1 MSWAQ
6 RAARNLLPLSREKSD
21 LAVALREWR
30 YEGGFYDL
38 ELPEETCELCD
49 HPDIRYQF
57 EIRNRFIDSRLP
69 ISSECINRFGISAT
83 GEDGEDLDAA
93 GTRKKVGRDR
103 RTLVEEA
110 RKKRVITALVT
121 LSQADDQFTILSFI
135 DYLKDRG
142 AFTPKQLTILLWR
155 FEKYRVP
162 FGVRDFKLTIRRDR
176 EKVQLMEMAD
186 WQIERLLPAM
196 SVSQRSSWRKPPGAE
211 GLPSIHRQ

>member
-93 GTRKKVGRDR
+93 GTRKKVG
-103 RTLVEEA
+103 
-110 RKKRVITALVT
+110 
-121 LSQADDQFTILSFI
+121 
-135 DYLKDRG
+135 
-142 AFTPKQLTILLWR
+142 
-155 FEKYRVP
+155 
-162 FGVRDFKLTIRRDR
+162 
-176 EKVQLMEMAD
+176 
-186 WQIERLLPAM
+186 
-196 SVSQRSSWRKPPGAE
+196 SS
-211 GLPSIHRQ
+211 

>member
-6 RAARNLLPLSREKSD
+6 PAARNLLPLSREKSD

-30 YEGGFYDL
+30 YEGGFCDL

-69 ISSECINRFGISAT
+69 ISSECNNRFGISAT

-110 RKKRVITALVT
+110 RK
-121 LSQADDQFTILSFI
+121 
-135 DYLKDRG
+135 
-142 AFTPKQLTILLWR
+142 
-155 FEKYRVP
+155 
-162 FGVRDFKLTIRRDR
+162 
-176 EKVQLMEMAD
+176 
-186 WQIERLLPAM
+186 
-196 SVSQRSSWRKPPGAE
+196 
-211 GLPSIHRQ
+211 

>member
-1 MSWAQ
+1 M
-6 RAARNLLPLSREKSD
+6 
-21 LAVALREWR
+21 
-30 YEGGFYDL
+30 
-38 ELPEETCELCD
+38 
-49 HPDIRYQF
+49 
-57 EIRNRFIDSRLP
+57 
-69 ISSECINRFGISAT
+69 
-83 GEDGEDLDAA
+83 
-93 GTRKKVGRDR
+93 
-103 RTLVEEA
+103 EEA

-142 AFTPKQLTILLWR
+142 AFTPKQLSILLWR

-162 FGVRDFKLTIRRDR
+162 FDVRDFKLTIRRDR

-196 SVSQRSSWRKPPGAE
+196 SASQRSSWRKPPGAE